1 MAQPAR
7 RRRTQPSQQAL
18 PPAEPPE
25 PPAEPTPPRPAA
37 VPGEERVV
45 CFLSG
50 AQVPKSQAVLI
61 RIGPNKTMWMDRAL
75 TNQG

>member
-7 RRRTQPSQQAL
+7 RRRTHPSL
-18 PPAEPPE
+18 PPAEPPD
-25 PPAEPTPPRPAA
+25 PPGPPGPPTA
-37 VPGEERVV
+37 VAPGEETVV

-50 AQVPKSQAVLI
+50 AVVPKSRAVLI